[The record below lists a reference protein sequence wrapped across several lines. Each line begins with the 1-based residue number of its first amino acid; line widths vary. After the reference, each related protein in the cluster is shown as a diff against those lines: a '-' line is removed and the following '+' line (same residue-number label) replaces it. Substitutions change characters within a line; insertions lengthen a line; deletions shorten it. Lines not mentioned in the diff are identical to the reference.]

1 MATGLAPLRFA
12 KDLIR
17 RSEGRARADHHRA
30 RPFPITLDE
39 LARAVEARSAGTAAR
54 TRTGQTRQ
62 IFGRPRRP
70 GREAPPKHESRG
82 SQSNELFS

>member
-39 LARAVEARSAGTAAR
+39 LARAVEARSAGTAA
-54 TRTGQTRQ
+54 
-62 IFGRPRRP
+62 
-70 GREAPPKHESRG
+70 
-82 SQSNELFS
+82 

>member
-39 LARAVEARSAGTAAR
+39 LGAVEASACSAGTAAR
-54 TRTGQTRQ
+54 TRTAGRVGYLGDHVA
-62 IFGRPRRP
+62 FGASAT
-70 GREAPPKHESRG
+70 ET
-82 SQSNELFS
+82 

>member
-30 RPFPITLDE
+30 LPFPITLDE
-39 LARAVEARSAGTAAR
+39 LAGAVEASARSAGTAAR
-54 TRTGQTRQ
+54 TRTA
-62 IFGRPRRP
+62 GRV
-70 GREAPPKHESRG
+70 GHLGDHVALGASATET
-82 SQSNELFS
+82 